1 MNFKIGLTRKVASTF
16 LILCVPLLA
25 FGVQDYSRQDVDKIL
40 KAIEKVERET
50 ASGKRY
56 SLEKITV
63 EESELNSYIAY
74 RIEEENE
81 RFLKELRVKLFKK
94 NKIEGKI
101 LVDLRGENI
110 PKFLRP
116 QMTLY
121 FGGKLE
127 VKDGMVR
134 LVLKDLFLED
144 QRIDPNVLDFVIA
157 LTAKIEKYEVWSI
170 NEWYELPYGI
180 KDIET
185 QNHKAIFFY

>member
-1 MNFKIGLTRKVASTF
+1 MNFKTGLTRKLASAF

-25 FGVQDYSRQDVDKIL
+25 FGAQDYSRQDVDKIL

-50 ASGKRY
+50 ARGTKR
-56 SLEKITV
+56 SLEKISV
-63 EESELNSYIAY
+63 DESELNSYIAY

-127 VKDGMVR
+127 VKDGMVK
-134 LVLKDLFLED
+134 LVLKDLFLEN

-157 LTAKIEKYEVWSI
+157 LTAKIEKYEIWSI
-170 NEWYELPYGI
+170 NDWYELPYGI

>member
-1 MNFKIGLTRKVASTF
+1 MNFKIGLTRKLASAF

-25 FGVQDYSRQDVDKIL
+25 FGAQDYSRQDVDKIL

-50 ASGKRY
+50 ARGTKR
-56 SLEKITV
+56 SLEKISV
-63 EESELNSYIAY
+63 DESELNSYIAY

-127 VKDGMVR
+127 VKNGMVK
-134 LVLKDLFLED
+134 LVLKDLFLEN

-157 LTAKIEKYEVWSI
+157 LTAKIEKYEIWSI
-170 NEWYELPYGI
+170 NDWYELPYGI

>member
-1 MNFKIGLTRKVASTF
+1 MSFKINSRKKFVF
-16 LILCVPLLA
+16 VFFFLA
-25 FGVQDYSRQDVDKIL
+25 FSVFISGIQDYSRQDVDKVL

-50 ASGKRY
+50 ASGKRR
-56 SLEKITV
+56 SLEKISV
-63 EESELNSYIAY
+63 NESELNSYIAY

>member
-1 MNFKIGLTRKVASTF
+1 MNFKTGLTRKLASAF

-50 ASGKRY
+50 ARGTKR
-56 SLEKITV
+56 SLEKISV
-63 EESELNSYIAY
+63 DESELNSYIAY

-127 VKDGMVR
+127 VKNGMVK
-134 LVLKDLFLED
+134 LVLKDLFLEN

-157 LTAKIEKYEVWSI
+157 LTAKIEKYEIWSI
-170 NEWYELPYGI
+170 NDWYELPYGI

>member
-1 MNFKIGLTRKVASTF
+1 MNFKTGLTRKLASAF

-40 KAIEKVERET
+40 KAIEKVESET
-50 ASGKRY
+50 ASGTKR
-56 SLEKITV
+56 SLEKISV
-63 EESELNSYIAY
+63 DESELNSYIAY

-127 VKDGMVR
+127 VKDGMVK
-134 LVLKDLFLED
+134 LVLKDLFLEN

-157 LTAKIEKYEVWSI
+157 LTAKIEKYEIWSI
-170 NEWYELPYGI
+170 NDWYELPYGI

>member
-1 MNFKIGLTRKVASTF
+1 MNFKTGLTRKLASAF

-50 ASGKRY
+50 ARGTKR
-56 SLEKITV
+56 SLEKISV
-63 EESELNSYIAY
+63 DESELNSYIAY
-74 RIEEENE
+74 RVEEENE

-127 VKDGMVR
+127 VKNGMVK
-134 LVLKDLFLED
+134 LVLKDLFLEN

>member
-1 MNFKIGLTRKVASTF
+1 MNFRTGLTRKLASVF
-16 LILCVPLLA
+16 LILCVPLLV
-25 FGVQDYSRQDVDKIL
+25 FGGQDYSRQHVDKIL
-40 KAIEKVERET
+40 KAIEKVEKET
-50 ASGKRY
+50 TSGKRR

-63 EESELNSYIAY
+63 DESELNSYIAY

-81 RFLKELRVKLFKK
+81 RFLKELQVKLFKK
-94 NKIEGKI
+94 NKIEGRI
-101 LVDLRGENI
+101 LVDLKGEDI

-127 VKDGMVR
+127 VKDGMIR
-134 LVLKDLFLED
+134 LVLKDLFLEE
-144 QRIDPNVLDFVIA
+144 QRIDPKVLDFIIA
-157 LTAKIEKYEVWSI
+157 LTAKIEKYDIWSI
-170 NEWYELPYGI
+170 NDWYELPYGI

>member
-1 MNFKIGLTRKVASTF
+1 MNFKTGLTRKLASAF

-50 ASGKRY
+50 ASGRRR

-94 NKIEGKI
+94 KKIEGKI

-157 LTAKIEKYEVWSI
+157 LTARIEKYEVWSI

-180 KDIET
+180 KNIET